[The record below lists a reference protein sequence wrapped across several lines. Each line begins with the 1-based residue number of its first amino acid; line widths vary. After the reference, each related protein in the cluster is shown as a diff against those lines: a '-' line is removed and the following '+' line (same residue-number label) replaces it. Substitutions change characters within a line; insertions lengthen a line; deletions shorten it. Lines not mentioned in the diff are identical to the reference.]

1 MAGSTFAGS
10 TFPGAALLVSR
21 AGRVV
26 FRRFVGRYRGG
37 DPLDEASYTE
47 DNYALQPSPNTLF
60 DLASLTKPL
69 ATAVAVLRLV
79 DEGRLS
85 LEEELRELLGGDGG
99 GSAGS
104 RGSRRDGGSRRGGR
118 GAPGA
123 LPAATG
129 SLTLRRL
136 LTHTGGLPAVPGLTA
151 VVTPRGGDYTR
162 AGGLPDREEIER
174 AWAALYRTDALA
186 ARDEQVLYS
195 CTGFVFLG
203 EVVAATTGL
212 PFPEAF
218 RRLVVAGNRSSAG
231 GDGRAAR
238 DGAGDSRGGGAG
250 GAAGPGFE
258 LGFLPPAAERRRCAP
273 TENDP
278 WRGRR
283 IQGEVHDE
291 NAYALGGAAGNAGL
305 FATVDALHEHILR
318 IWGGVVGAGRLSP
331 LLSEETAT
339 EAAREQVAL
348 PLAAPLAGREAGEVE
363 RRGLGVQLVT
373 PEIAAETGLSC
384 RAFGH
389 TGFTGTSFE
398 IDPERS
404 LLMVALTNRV
414 YYGREKT
421 DEAIRRFR
429 LEFYRRAVEEFG

>member
-1 MAGSTFAGS
+1 MAGSNFTGS

-85 LEEELRELLGGDGG
+85 LGDELGELLGGDGG
-99 GSAGS
+99 AGGRGS
-104 RGSRRDGGSRRGGR
+104 RESRRDGGGRRGGR
-118 GAPGA
+118 VALGAPGP
-123 LPAATG
+123 LPAVTG

-136 LTHTGGLPAVPGLTA
+136 LTHTAGLPAAPGLTEI
-151 VVTPRGGDYTR
+151 VTPGGGDYTR
-162 AGGLPDREEIER
+162 GGGLPERGEIER
-174 AWAALYRTDALA
+174 ARAGLYRTDALA
-186 ARDEQVLYS
+186 ALHDQVLYS
-195 CTGFVFLG
+195 CTGFIFLG

-218 RRLVVAGNRSSAG
+218 RRLVVANNRSGAG

-238 DGAGDSRGGGAG
+238 GGDGGAP
-250 GAAGPGFE
+250 GAAFA

-305 FATVDALHEHILR
+305 FASVDALHEHILR
-318 IWGGVVGAGRLSP
+318 IWGGVVRAGSRSP
-331 LLSEETAT
+331 LLVEETAA

-348 PLAAPLAGREAGEVE
+348 PLAAPLAGRGQGELE
-363 RRGLGVQLVT
+363 RRGLGVQLVA
-373 PEIAAETGLSC
+373 PEVAAETGLSS

-404 LLMVALTNRV
+404 LLMIVLTNRV

>member
-1 MAGSTFAGS
+1 MAGSTFTGP

-37 DPLDEASYTE
+37 DPLDDASYTE
-47 DNYALQPSPNTLF
+47 DEHALRPSADTLF

-85 LEEELRELLGGDGG
+85 LEDALGKVLGGDT
-99 GSAGS
+99 A
-104 RGSRRDGGSRRGGR
+104 RDGGGPFGGGGRGKGRDGGGGRGRR

-136 LTHTGGLPAVPGLTA
+136 LTHTGGLPAVPGLTE
-151 VVTPRGGDYTR
+151 VMTPRRGDYTQG
-162 AGGLPDREEIER
+162 GGLPDRGEIER
-174 AWAALYRTDALA
+174 ARAALYQTEALPA
-186 ARDEQVLYS
+186 LRDRVLYS
-195 CTGFVFLG
+195 CTGFMFLG

-218 RRLVVAGNRSSAG
+218 KRLATAGDRSSADG
-231 GDGRAAR
+231 VGRAT
-238 DGAGDSRGGGAG
+238 SVP
-250 GAAGPGFE
+250 AAGFA

-273 TENDP
+273 TEEDP

-318 IWGGVVGAGRLSP
+318 IWGGLVGADGLRP

-348 PLAAPLAGREAGEVE
+348 PLAAPVAGREPGRLE
-363 RRGLGVQLVT
+363 RRGLGVQLVA
-373 PEIAAETGLSC
+373 PEIAAETGLSS

-398 IDPERS
+398 VDPERQ
-404 LLMVALTNRV
+404 LVMIALTNRV
-414 YYGREKT
+414 YYGREAT

-429 LEFYRRAVEEFG
+429 LAFHRRAVEEFG